1 MKSLKTIILTLFLS
15 IGFLLPSCERDL
27 IDCSCPDVHP
37 YFDIMD
43 FKIHN
48 TEKVRSYSKII
59 DANQDT
65 ISIDQFDGIFLEYLV
80 DYHSS
85 NHFNFSLMNSA
96 YGCSCIDA
104 GYQGSATEKFES
116 IEIITLNDFDDTHPA
131 NSSINDLFMVTPEST
146 LQDAS
151 SLDDFL
157 LDNSSFIESQYLR
170 LSLTKVPEND
180 LTFHVNVILKLSTGE
195 EYQAESLPIMLN

>member
-1 MKSLKTIILTLFLS
+1 MCI
-15 IGFLLPSCERDL
+15 RD
-27 IDCSCPDVHP
+27 
-37 YFDIMD
+37 
-43 FKIHN
+43 
-48 TEKVRSYSKII
+48 R
-59 DANQDT
+59 
-65 ISIDQFDGIFLEYLV
+65 FDGIFLEYLV

-96 YGCSCIDA
+96 LGCSCIDA
-104 GYQGSATEKFES
+104 GHQGSATEKFES

-131 NSSINDLFMVTPEST
+131 NSSINDLFMVLPETT
-146 LQDAS
+146 LQDVL

-157 LDNSSFIESQYLR
+157 LDNNSSFIASQYLQ

-195 EYQAESLPIMLN
+195 EYQTESLPIMLN